1 MAYNLGL
8 RPFRFWC
15 QQVLPLVYDDSL
27 SYMELLSK
35 VIYRLNELQKKTQ
48 EGFDNLSDDIDS
60 IREELQ
66 EIWNNIPTDIS
77 DMVNKLKEE
86 IEKEIAL
93 IDGKVQD
100 QFNELETQLNA
111 KIEEGIA
118 SNTEALD
125 ELRTELRQEI
135 QESETAQNAKIETI
149 KQNLETANRE
159 FQSSITNQINTLE
172 TYMNNYFN
180 NLDLS
185 EELDNALD
193 RMVADG
199 SLGDIVKPYVFAM
212 LTPEFVDSED
222 AMTDTSK
229 VYILTTNN
237 HIYQYRNG
245 TWVDTG
251 LTYGYAPNTMEGYG
265 EDFTDAS
272 IKYPDLNSL
281 VPNRI
286 YYYNQNQSITH
297 APYENF
303 KGRVIVFSSDVNS
316 NFSTQFAIDSNTNTL
331 YIRQKINGTFGEWT
345 SFLSGNSEDSFVNYT
360 PEGHNANVFI
370 KSGFYILLDAP
381 YTGIPSGLPNGNKL
395 LLVFKNKNNLVY
407 QILFMA
413 AEQTATYIRFQG
425 ANGTWS
431 NWFTLTADIS
441 QLESQVNQ
449 LTTKM
454 EAAENN
460 ITAIQAKNTQQ
471 DTSISA
477 AQNSATQAATTAAS
491 ALAKAEE
498 ALEQISGG
506 GIDLDSM
513 KWELA
518 NAFFGSDAVIND
530 TGVLNAFAWEY
541 IGTNRQYQITENATS
556 TSNIDTLPGSSPFQG
571 LILSFGQY
579 TTPPPDFAKDTQINR
594 QDNTVLYFHYGES
607 ALYMVT
613 RRMSNGIYNKPSLSS
628 WVKIGGGSGGEVTLP
643 NDVMRAGIAGNITE
657 PVDLFELQPNRIYY
671 ISGTTVTNGPVETTI
686 TGFVSIFSSLRS
698 ATPGAGM
705 ILLNNGSSFYLG
717 RRTSTTATPVWIKIP
732 NENSAAC
739 MKSQVLKANSD
750 CNNIL
755 IHSVNRIDSNAISS
769 IKNKPTGANLTSTL
783 LVFPV
788 FDDTMQGCVQL
799 FISENVGV
807 WIRRASSSTF
817 ESWIKLWPADGLMV
831 SSTSSVVELN
841 NYTTQG
847 SFRIAAS
854 TLQNALHAPAGK
866 TTGGAQ
872 LEVFCSDTYIVQL
885 FAQPKFY
892 AIRFRD
898 STLWN
903 EWVNLSGNS
912 FNTITINPN
921 IVTNNI
927 QNLTENLD
935 TVTFGSESVRV
946 DDLYGSTTING
957 KSAQIRISDSSVTSS
972 NAISQ
977 LLYLAKESNPVVGF
991 LSLMAKG
998 IQETGFAN
1006 LVPYN
1011 GNGFVFGGGFQDY
1024 INNLTTVNFNSMPKK
1039 CATLADLQSVSISNS
1054 PSGVSKTEVNGT
1066 LFTVNNTETY
1076 PMLQIFFYYKSST
1089 VLEIYARGNFQ
1100 SNWYGPF
1107 RSAT

>member
-48 EGFDNLSDDIDS
+48 EGFDNLSDDIES
-60 IREELQ
+60 IRAELQ
-66 EIWNNIPTDIS
+66 EIWDNIPTDIS

-93 IDGKVQD
+93 IDGKVQE

-135 QESETAQNAKIETI
+135 QESESAQNTKIDEI
-149 KQNLETANRE
+149 KQNLEAANQE
-159 FQSSITNQINTLE
+159 FQTSITNQIQTLE

-193 RMVADG
+193 RMVTDG
-199 SLGDIVKPYVFAM
+199 SLGDVIKPYVFAM

-222 AMTDTSK
+222 KMTDTSK

-245 TWVDTG
+245 AWVDTG

-272 IKYPDLNSL
+272 IKYPDLNAL

-286 YYYNQNQSITH
+286 YYYNQSQTITH
-297 APYENF
+297 APYDNF

-316 NFSTQFAIDSNTNTL
+316 KFSTQFAVDSNTNTL

-345 SFLSGNSEDSFVNYT
+345 SFLSGNSDDSFVNYT

-370 KSGFYILLDAP
+370 KSGFYILLNEP
-381 YTGIPSGLPNGNKL
+381 YTGIPTGLPNGNKL

-441 QLESQVNQ
+441 QLETQVNQ
-449 LTTKM
+449 LIAKM

-471 DTSISA
+471 DSSISA
-477 AQNSATQAATTAAS
+477 AQDSATQAATTAAS

-498 ALEQISGG
+498 ALEKISGG
-506 GIDLDSM
+506 GVDLESM

-518 NAFFGSDAVIND
+518 NAFFGSDAVIDD
-530 TGVLNAFAWEY
+530 TGVLNAFSWDY

-556 TSNIDTLPGSSPFQG
+556 NSNIDPLPGTSPFQG
-571 LILSFGQY
+571 LVLSFGPY
-579 TTPPPDFAKDTQINR
+579 TTPAPDFAKDTQINS
-594 QDNTVLYFHYGES
+594 QDNTVLYFHYGDS

-613 RRMSNGIYNKPSLSS
+613 RRMSNGVYNKPSLSS

-643 NDVMRAGIAGNITE
+643 NDVMRTGISGNITE

-671 ISGTTVTNGPVETTI
+671 ISGTTVTNGPIETTI
-686 TGFVSIFSSLRS
+686 TGFVAIFTSLRS

-717 RRTSTTATPVWIKIP
+717 KRTSTTATPLWIKIP

-739 MKSQVLKANSD
+739 MKSQVLTANSD
-750 CNNIL
+750 CDTIL
-755 IHSVNRIDSNAISS
+755 IHSVNRIDSNAIGS
-769 IKNKPTGANLTSTL
+769 IKNKPPGANSTSTL

-788 FDDTMQGCVQL
+788 SDNSMQGCVQI

-807 WIRRASSSTF
+807 WIRRATSSTF
-817 ESWIKLWPADGLMV
+817 NSWIKLYPADGLMI
-831 SSTSSVVELN
+831 SSTSSVMELN

-847 SFRIAAS
+847 SFRISAS
-854 TLQNALHAPAGK
+854 TLQNALHAPEGK
-866 TTGGAQ
+866 TGGGAQ

-903 EWVNLSGNS
+903 DWVNLSGNTS
-912 FNTITINPN
+912 NTVTINPN
-921 IVTNNI
+921 VVTNNI

-935 TVTFGSESVRV
+935 TITFGSESVRV
-946 DDLYGSTTING
+946 NDLYGSTTING

-972 NAISQ
+972 NTISQ
-977 LLYLAKESNPVVGF
+977 LLYLAKENNPVVGF

-998 IQETGFAN
+998 IPETGFAN

-1076 PMLQIFFYYKSST
+1076 PMLQIFFYYKSNS

-1100 SNWYGPF
+1100 STWYGPF
-1107 RSAT
+1107 TV